1 MFVDDANLNDQIPPE
16 EIPFMHYGI
25 INQHNYSKIEDV
37 PIKRWDPL
45 TFNPIILSNSGHSIE
60 LSKTYGHYSYIS
72 PIRAVRPVERK
83 KKSEDNAEGERDK
96 EYMGSVDDIESERN
110 IGELLDI
117 FEPMVNGEHYIF
129 NSGRKVAPAHT
140 LILADGSKRMD
151 DPFSENVRIY
161 RNLKGRAMSMI
172 NKYPA
177 MVRVIDDEIK
187 PRVNKELREMDMHAK
202 IAQGVCFL
210 TIPRHYH
217 ENIEDMTVEELTDFF
232 ITTQTA
238 INYVIETVR
247 EKRDMVI
254 PISPFFNVGKAVG
267 GSLRR
272 LHMQVYMDLTEDGH
286 GSRMESI
293 LKAFA
298 NMEKKQYCH
307 ICKSNH
313 GDGRRVIIEN
323 EDWTVFATNSPIR
336 NYHLRFAPKRH
347 IEKLEDVSM
356 HEFRALAKILTITS
370 MVLNDLGVN
379 PNRNIIFN
387 TRPHGY
393 KSYFHLFGEILPF
406 ENIGGAEMADD
417 MRVVRISPQ
426 IFAADAKKI
435 ITEKKYEKLL

>member
-1 MFVDDANLNDQIPPE
+1 MFIDEANLSDSIPRE
-16 EIPFMHYGI
+16 DIPFMHYGI
-25 INQHNYSKIEDV
+25 INKYNYLKIQDV

-45 TFNPIILSNSGHSIE
+45 TFNPIILSNSGQFIE

-83 KKSEDNAEGERDK
+83 DNEE
-96 EYMGSVDDIESERN
+96 EYMENVDDIESERN

-129 NSGRKVAPAHT
+129 NQGRKVALAHT
-140 LILADGSKRMD
+140 LILTDGETRID
-151 DPFSENVRIY
+151 DPFSDNIRVY
-161 RNLKGRAMSMI
+161 RDLKGNAFSMI

-177 MVRVIDDEIK
+177 MVRIIDPDIS
-187 PRVNKELREMDMHAK
+187 PRVKQELQEMDKHAK
-202 IAQGVCFL
+202 IARGVCFL
-210 TIPRHYH
+210 TIPRYYH
-217 ENIEDMTVEELTDFF
+217 ENIEDMTTEELTDFF
-232 ITTQTA
+232 LCTKSA
-238 INYVIETVR
+238 IEYVIDRAQETQD
-247 EKRDMVI
+247 ETII

-272 LHMQVYMDLTEDGH
+272 LHMQVYMDLTQDGH

-307 ICKSNH
+307 VCKSDH
-313 GDGRRVIIEN
+313 GDGRRIITEN
-323 EDWTVFATNSPIR
+323 KDWIVFATNSPIR
-336 NYHLRFAPKRH
+336 NYHLRFAPRRH
-347 IEKLEDVSM
+347 AEELSEISKS
-356 HEFRALAKILTITS
+356 EFQALAKILTVTS
-370 MVLNDLGVN
+370 MVLNDLGVT

-393 KSYFHLFGEILPF
+393 KSYFHLFGEILPY

-426 IFAADAKKI
+426 VFAKNAKKI
-435 ITEKKYEKLL
+435 IDEKRYETLL